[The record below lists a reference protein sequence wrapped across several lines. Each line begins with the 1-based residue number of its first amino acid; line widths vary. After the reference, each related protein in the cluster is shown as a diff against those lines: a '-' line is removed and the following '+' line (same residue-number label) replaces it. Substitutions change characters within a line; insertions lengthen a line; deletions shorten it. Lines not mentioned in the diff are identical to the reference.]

1 MNSENIKP
9 TNGHRLLLNL
19 TDEIHL
25 EVKKML
31 LYQTLSLNLVKYK
44 VYIKFKVYI
53 KYKVMQK

>member
-25 EVKKML
+25 EVKEIL
-31 LYQTLSLNLVKYK
+31 FYQTLSLKIPGK
-44 VYIKFKVYI
+44 I
-53 KYKVMQK
+53 